1 MSGVNHSIDA
11 SSSRGE
17 RPISASL
24 SVRAVWG
31 ILWGAEPTGSKIST
45 ESVLYN
51 KNWWRGLDSNQRRR
65 SQRIYSPSPL
75 ATRAPL
81 RPPAGIETPG
91 EQNRP
96 ARPKAG

>member
-65 SQRIYSPSPL
+65 SQRIYS
-75 ATRAPL
+75 
-81 RPPAGIETPG
+81 
-91 EQNRP
+91 Q
-96 ARPKAG
+96 PKRIHIRRHAVRNVLFFLKFPHSISTSGT